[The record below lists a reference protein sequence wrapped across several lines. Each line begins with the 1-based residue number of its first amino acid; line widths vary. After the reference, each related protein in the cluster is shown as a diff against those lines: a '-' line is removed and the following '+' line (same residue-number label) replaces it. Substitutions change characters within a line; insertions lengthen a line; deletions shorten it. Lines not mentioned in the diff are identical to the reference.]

1 MDKAMYYLVYGFLYL
16 LSLLPMRV
24 LYFLSDGIYLLVYHV
39 IGYRRKV
46 VMGNLQIAFPEKTEK
61 QKIQIAKKFY
71 HNFIDSFIEVIKMVS
86 ASDSFFM
93 KRYTVETEALNQL
106 YASGKSCQLHLGHT
120 FNWECGQIVLT
131 KLTPYRLLVVY
142 QPISNPVF
150 EKIFYQLRTHSGN
163 VFLPANNM
171 RNSILPFLESQ
182 YLLGLVADQNPSNP
196 DTAYW
201 RDFFGRPTPF
211 VSGPEKGARAGNLPV
226 VFAYMEKPKRGKYR
240 AVIEVATDN
249 AALLPEGELTTRY
262 VKYLEEV
269 IRRNP
274 DMWLWSHR
282 RWKHEPKG

>member
-1 MDKAMYYLVYGFLYL
+1 MDKALYYLVYGFLYL

-61 QKIQIAKKFY
+61 QKIEIAKKFY

-86 ASDSFFM
+86 ARDSFFM

-106 YASGKSCQLHLGHT
+106 YATGKSCQLHLGHT

-150 EKIFYQLRTHSGN
+150 EKIFYQL
-163 VFLPANNM
+163 
-171 RNSILPFLESQ
+171 
-182 YLLGLVADQNPSNP
+182 
-196 DTAYW
+196 
-201 RDFFGRPTPF
+201 
-211 VSGPEKGARAGNLPV
+211 
-226 VFAYMEKPKRGKYR
+226 
-240 AVIEVATDN
+240 
-249 AALLPEGELTTRY
+249 
-262 VKYLEEV
+262 
-269 IRRNP
+269 
-274 DMWLWSHR
+274 
-282 RWKHEPKG
+282 

>member
-1 MDKAMYYLVYGFLYL
+1 MDKAIYYLVYSFLYF

-24 LYFLSDGIYLLVYHV
+24 LYFLSDAIYLLVYHV
-39 IGYRRKV
+39 FGYRRKV
-46 VMGNLQIAFPEKTEK
+46 VMSNLQIAFPEKTKKEK
-61 QKIQIAKKFY
+61 IHIAKKFY

-93 KRYTVETEALNQL
+93 KRFTVDTRALNQL

-131 KLTPYRLLVVY
+131 KLTPYKLLVVY
-142 QPISNPVF
+142 QPISNPIF
-150 EKIFYQLRTHSGN
+150 EKIFYKLRTHTGN

-171 RNSILPFLESQ
+171 RNAIIPYLESQ
-182 YLLGLVADQNPSNP
+182 YLLGLIADQNPSNP

-201 RDFFGRPTPF
+201 RDFFGRRTPF

-226 VFAYMEKPKRGKYR
+226 VFAYMEKPKRGKYH
-240 AVIEVATDN
+240 AVIELATEN
-249 AALLPEGELTTRY
+249 AAQLPEGELTTRY

-282 RWKHEPKG
+282 RWKHQWKG

>member
-86 ASDSFFM
+86 ARDSFFM

-106 YASGKSCQLHLGHT
+106 YATGKSCQLHLGHT

-269 IRRNP
+269 IRKNP